1 MPSAFYVSEGG
12 RFVSTELTRGPWDP
26 GSQHAGPPAAL
37 IGRALERSTPEGWAI
52 GRITFEILR
61 AVPIAPLQVEVETL
75 RPGRSVELVGA
86 VLRDADGEPLIRA
99 HAWRLAERPL
109 ELPEGLAEA
118 ADPVPAV
125 EHGTDHPFFDTGQEV
140 GYHTAMEY
148 RFVSGSFTEL
158 GPATVWMRMQCP
170 LIEGEPP
177 SPLQRLLTAADTVN
191 GASAT
196 LDLQRYLF
204 VNVDLSV
211 HAYRPPVGEWVCLD
225 AITIPQPTGIGMAEA
240 VLHDERGPLGR
251 ALQTLLI
258 RER

>member
-1 MPSAFYVSEGG
+1 
-12 RFVSTELTRGPWDP
+12 
-26 GSQHAGPPAAL
+26 
-37 IGRALERSTPEGWAI
+37 WAI

-75 RPGRSVELVGA
+75 RAGRSVELVGA

-109 ELPEGLAEA
+109 ELPEGLAKA
-118 ADPVPAV
+118 ADPVPAI

-158 GPATVWMRMQCP
+158 GPATVWMRMRYP

-211 HAYRPPVGEWVCLD
+211 HAYRLPVGEWVCLD

>member
-75 RPGRSVELVGA
+75 RAGRSVELVGA

-109 ELPEGLAEA
+109 ELPEGLRRPPIRCPRSSTA
-118 ADPVPAV
+118 PTIRFSTPARRSA
-125 EHGTDHPFFDTGQEV
+125 TTRRWSTGSSP
-140 GYHTAMEY
+140 A
-148 RFVSGSFTEL
+148 RSREL
-158 GPATVWMRMQCP
+158 GPATVWMRMRYP

-204 VNVDLSV
+204 VNVDLSLHV
-211 HAYRPPVGEWVCLD
+211 YRLPVGEWVCLD
-225 AITIPQPTGIGMAEA
+225 AITIPQPTGIGMAET

>member
-1 MPSAFYVSEGG
+1 M
-12 RFVSTELTRGPWDP
+12 
-26 GSQHAGPPAAL
+26 
-37 IGRALERSTPEGWAI
+37 
-52 GRITFEILR
+52 
-61 AVPIAPLQVEVETL
+61 PIAPLQVEVETL

-158 GPATVWMRMQCP
+158 GPATVWMRMRCP

-211 HAYRPPVGEWVCLD
+211 HVYRLPVGEWVCLD